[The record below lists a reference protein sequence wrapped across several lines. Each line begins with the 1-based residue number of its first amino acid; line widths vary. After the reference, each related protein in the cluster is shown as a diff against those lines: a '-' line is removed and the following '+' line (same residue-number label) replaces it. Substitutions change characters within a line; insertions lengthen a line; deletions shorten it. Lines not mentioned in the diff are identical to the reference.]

1 MTAAQACVRL
11 RSWLVYVRRVLD
23 FRPRHPGRIFM
34 TGGRART
41 ASPRTYAVDPD
52 EWPDARI
59 TGEPAAEVVQTIAR
73 SLAAALESRP
83 DLSLRALAASSRVGR
98 QTIGDLLAGATW
110 PDVLTVCRLE
120 GALGQTLWPGSNVN
134 DIGHD

>member
-1 MTAAQACVRL
+1 
-11 RSWLVYVRRVLD
+11 
-23 FRPRHPGRIFM
+23 M

-41 ASPRTYAVDPD
+41 APPWSYAVDPE

-59 TGEPAAEVVQTIAR
+59 AGEPAAAVVQTIAR
-73 SLAAALESRP
+73 RLAAALRERP
-83 DLSLRALAASSRVGR
+83 ELSLRALAAQSNVGR

-120 GALGQTLWPGSNVN
+120 RALGLALWPGSNATQCV
-134 DIGHD
+134 HD